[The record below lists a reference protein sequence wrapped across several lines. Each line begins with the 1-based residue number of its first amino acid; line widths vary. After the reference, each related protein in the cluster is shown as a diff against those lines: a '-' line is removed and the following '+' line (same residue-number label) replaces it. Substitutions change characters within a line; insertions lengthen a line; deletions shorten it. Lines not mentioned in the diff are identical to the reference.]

1 MARPLR
7 EKELYR
13 AITKNANS
21 NDVRQG
27 EKYYKAL
34 LEVVISELS
43 TVGEVTLPK
52 IGKLVTHRIGGE
64 EKTFRN
70 PLTGEIFTKFQEPG
84 YSISF
89 QCANHVK
96 DMVNGKAKKPMAK
109 HDPRYLKLQKDM
121 QKYKDLQAQ
130 SNILRMLDG
139 MQQEERSHE

>member
-64 EKTFRN
+64 V
-70 PLTGEIFTKFQEPG
+70 FTKFQEPG

-96 DMVNGKAKKPMAK
+96 DMVNGKTKKPMAK

-139 MQQEERSHE
+139 MQQEEQSHE